1 MFTKRVHEVSMQVAL
16 KILLAT
22 ALPTL
27 LCAGCS
33 SPEPRN
39 EPDEMLAPRV
49 AAWER
54 SKTGES
60 SARDLLKDTEIHDPD
75 LIRHQIQDLAVVYP
89 GHVPTLMA
97 NAIVCY
103 DAKDPVRAQQY
114 LDRVFNIC
122 PSHPDAAILR
132 AKIATEEGNVGFA
145 RKLLEEQVHLT
156 PDHAGLREALSCVY
170 YMSGRLDD
178 ARLTLDAAARL
189 GSPPWRVSFNRGLI
203 EEAAGHTVEAK
214 HFYEETLTLNAD
226 CAAAGSRLR
235 GLGESSH
242 TEVPAAREGVNALG
256 DPVKH

>member
-1 MFTKRVHEVSMQVAL
+1 MLTQRVHEVSMQAAL
-16 KILLAT
+16 KILLTT
-22 ALPTL
+22 AIPAL

-60 SARDLLKDTEIHDPD
+60 SARDLVKDTEIHDPD
-75 LIRHQIQDLAVVYP
+75 LIRHQIQELAVVYP

-97 NAIVCY
+97 NAIVSY
-103 DAKDPVRAQQY
+103 DSKDPARAQQY
-114 LDRVFNIC
+114 LDRVFAIC
-122 PSHPDAAILR
+122 PAHPEGAILR
-132 AKIATEEGNVGFA
+132 SRIAIEEGNLGFA

-156 PDHAGLREALSCVY
+156 PDAAGLREALSGVY
-170 YMSGRLDD
+170 YLSSRLDD
-178 ARLTLDAAARL
+178 ARASLDAAARL

-203 EEAAGHTVEAK
+203 EEAAGHSVEAK
-214 HFYEETLTLNAD
+214 HFYQETLTLNAN

-235 GLGESSH
+235 GLGQNGPA
-242 TEVPAAREGVNALG
+242 EVPATREGVNALG